1 MATKHNVVREGISA
15 GLIGAMSIA
24 VWFAILDAIRGELLA
39 TPIMLGTSL
48 GSLVLRGQEPSTAA
62 AFLGY
67 TVFHFTVF
75 IIVGLVFSY
84 VVNAAERV
92 PSAIFGFGMLFVAF
106 EVGWL
111 GWTMV
116 LSQGFGELT
125 WLQVFIAN
133 LIASVAM
140 GAYMWRQ
147 HPSLPRRVSEDIAGA
162 SARGNA

>member
-1 MATKHNVVREGISA
+1 MATKHNVVREGISV
-15 GLIGAMSIA
+15 GLIGALSIA
-24 VWFAILDAIRGELLA
+24 VWFAILDAIQGELLA

-48 GSLVLRGQEPSTAA
+48 GSLLLQGEAPSTAA

-67 TVFHFTVF
+67 TVFHFALF
-75 IIVGLVFSY
+75 MAIGIAFSY
-84 VVNAAERV
+84 AVNTAERV
-92 PSAIFGFGMLFVAF
+92 PSAIFGFGILFVAF

-116 LSQGFGELT
+116 LAEGFGDLT

-140 GAYMWRQ
+140 GTYMWRQ
-147 HPSLPRRVSEDIAGA
+147 HPSLPRRAGEDMAGA
-162 SARGNA
+162 SAEGRI

>member
-24 VWFAILDAIRGELLA
+24 VWFAILDAMQGTLLA
-39 TPIMLGTSL
+39 TPVMLGKSL
-48 GSLVLRGQEPSTAA
+48 GSLVLQGQEPGTAA

-67 TVFHFTVF
+67 TVFHFAVF
-75 IIVGLVFSY
+75 IVVGLVLSY

-92 PSAIFGFGMLFVAF
+92 PSAIVGFGMLFVAF
-106 EVGWL
+106 EVGWV

-116 LSQGFGELT
+116 LAQGFGELT

-133 LIASVAM
+133 LIASGAM
-140 GAYMWRQ
+140 GTYMWRQ
-147 HPSLPRRVSEDIAGA
+147 HPSLPRRVTEEIAGV
-162 SARGNA
+162 SVQGSV